1 MEQDAVLP
9 TGHPNNGL
17 KKLKMP
23 DTTEPWYT
31 NKWLVAAVIA
41 VIIGFIV
48 VIIYFST
55 KYFSTKPKSTVPVSG
70 IPPPPNASTPA
81 SALAN
86 TPPSSDKT
94 KEMSKIESDPKY
106 SPEVQAKEKAQM
118 EVAKGPAVKV
128 TAEAPAPAGG
138 PLDGYMAP
146 VNIDY
151 PYNDLG
157 NFPSSN
163 PVQCAMKCN
172 QNPRCKLFV
181 TANDS
186 QNCWI
191 KSDAQNKTPSAARN
205 TYAKKGFNLP

>member
-9 TGHPNNGL
+9 TGHPNNANVAASA
-17 KKLKMP
+17 KAAP
-23 DTTEPWYT
+23 AAPWYT
-31 NKWLVAAVIA
+31 NKWFWAAVVC
-41 VIIGFIV
+41 VIIGIIV
-48 VIIYFST
+48 VVV
-55 KYFSTKPKSTVPVSG
+55 YFSTKPKSTVPVKG
-70 IPPPPNASTPA
+70 IPPPPNATA
-81 SALAN
+81 SK
-86 TPPSSDKT
+86 DKT
-94 KEMSKIESDPKY
+94 KEEAKKDLIAKVASDPNTPQDTKDK
-106 SPEVQAKEKAQM
+106 AKAQM
-118 EVAKGPAVKV
+118 EMANAKGSAMVKV
-128 TAEAPAPAGG
+128 AAEAPAPAGG

-157 NFPSSN
+157 NFPTSD
-163 PVQCAMKCN
+163 PTQCAQKCN
-172 QNPRCKLFV
+172 DNAQCKLFV